1 MKIIPALAASLLL
14 GAGTPPTLPDADPR
28 ALMIQAR
35 ALQPDGGGNN
45 PQGAAA
51 LYRKVIALVPDSSQ
65 AHLRLSES
73 LMQSGNLAAAV
84 DPAVKATELDPRSGE
99 AWAHLGLLYYVQ
111 SQSRDSQRPAAK
123 AALVHAVKLL
133 PTDAELWTRLAEIE
147 DSLRDGAGALQAW
160 LSVGRL
166 HPSANYQGRLLAD
179 YAWERSMELAIQLK
193 NYEARREAVLALC
206 DRTFPDPRYLKYLED
221 LAQDQVDLGFL
232 GHAEESFRIL
242 GQSLPQEPAIWE
254 NIGIIQLNT
263 SRFDAALQTFAK
275 AESMRQSA
283 RTSFNM
289 GLCLMKLGSFPE
301 AEARWKD
308 LLPILENS
316 QQDPS
321 LLAPA
326 RELYATCL
334 LLSGRP
340 KDLLDLTAGW
350 TDLASQP
357 QVLALRAQA
366 LVEVQDWK
374 GARAALRDGMARFPR
389 RDLFKRAAKLPP
401 KVFDDNR
408 FFQSEARRALAQ
420 LDLETTAELWAE
432 FRAWDRC
439 LETVQKARKAGP
451 PPDVELLLLQANALQ
466 NLGQPD
472 QAIQVLREGQK
483 LDPGHPIL
491 QNNLGFSL
499 LERGGD
505 LNEAAR
511 LIKSA
516 LDQDPANSSTM
527 DSWGWVLFRQGKT
540 QEAEAA
546 LRKAS
551 QMAPFSPEIHRH
563 LGEVLLKLDRPQD
576 ALDEWERALAFAF
589 PDRKALEEQ
598 VQGLRIRLARARALQ
613 AAAEDDTG
621 APAANDSPDDTDDEE
636 GNP

>member
-65 AHLRLSES
+65 AYLRLSES

-123 AALVHAVKLL
+123 AALAHAVKLL

-166 HPSANYQGRLLAD
+166 HPSANYQGRQLAD
-179 YAWERSMELAIQLK
+179 FAWERSMELAVQLK

-206 DRTFPDPRYLKYLED
+206 DRAFPDPRYLKYLED
-221 LAQDQVDLGFL
+221 LAQDQVDQGFL

-263 SRFDAALQTFAK
+263 GRFDAALQTFAK
-275 AESMRQSA
+275 AESMRRSA

-301 AEARWKD
+301 AEARWKE
-308 LLPILENS
+308 LLPTLENS
-316 QQDPS
+316 QEDPS

-366 LVEVQDWK
+366 LIEVQDWK

-505 LNEAAR
+505 LDEAAR

-527 DSWGWVLFRQGKT
+527 DSWGWVLFKQGRT

-563 LGEVLLKLDRPQD
+563 LGEVLVKLDRLQD

-598 VQGLRIRLARARALQ
+598 VQGLRIRLARVRALQ

-621 APAANDSPDDTDDEE
+621 APAANDGPDDTDDEE